1 MSLFFQGKPPVAR
14 YDIQEYPVFER
25 LIEKQISF
33 FWRPDE
39 IDISTD
45 KGQFE
50 DLNESERHVFV
61 KNLQYQTLLD
71 TVQGRSPNLAILPH
85 VSVPELETWV
95 ETWSFSETIHSRSYT
110 HILRNLYGNPSPVF
124 DEIPREPEINK
135 RALSI
140 NKYYDQLM
148 ENPNED
154 TMYLAINAINILEG
168 IRFYVSFACSFAFG
182 ERKLMVG
189 NADIIK
195 LIARDEKLH
204 LVGTQQ
210 IINIMR
216 AENPDL
222 HEKHEEEIYTMFL
235 DASNEEKDW
244 AEYLFSKGSM
254 LGLNPSILS
263 DYVEY
268 TTNKRLKA
276 LGLSEIYPIKTNPL
290 PWMSNWLVSD
300 NFQTAPQEREI
311 TSYLVGQIN
320 TQIDKDKLKDFKL

>member
-1 MSLFFQGKPPVAR
+1 VSLFFKGKPPVAR
-14 YDIQEYPVFER
+14 YDIQEYPIFER

-33 FWRPDE
+33 FWRPE
-39 IDISTD
+39 EVDISTD
-45 KGQFE
+45 KSQFE
-50 DLNESERHVFV
+50 NLSEVERHVFV

-85 VSVPELETWV
+85 VSVPELETWI

-110 HILRNLYGNPSPVF
+110 HILRNLYDNPSPVF
-124 DEIPREPEINK
+124 DEIPQEGEIQK
-135 RALSI
+135 RATSI

-154 TMYLAINAINILEG
+154 TMYLAMHAINILEG
-168 IRFYVSFACSFAFG
+168 VRFYVSFACSFAFG

-204 LVGTQQ
+204 LVGTQNIIQ
-210 IINIMR
+210 IMKE
-216 AENPDL
+216 ENPDL
-222 HEKHEEEIYTMFL
+222 HERHKEEIYDMFL
-235 DASNEEKDW
+235 QASNEEKEW

-254 LGLNPSILS
+254 LGLNPNILS
-263 DYVEY
+263 THVEY
-268 TTNKRLKA
+268 ITNKRLRA
-276 LGLSEIYPIKTNPL
+276 LGYFEIYPAISNPL
-290 PWMSNWLVSD
+290 PWMANWLDSG

-320 TQIDKDKLKDFKL
+320 TQVNKDKLKDFKL

>member
-1 MSLFFQGKPPVAR
+1 VSLFFEGKPPVAR
-14 YDIQEYPVFER
+14 YDIQKYPIFER

-33 FWRPDE
+33 FWRPE
-39 IDISTD
+39 EVDISTD

-50 DLNESERHVFV
+50 NLSEVERHVFV

-85 VSVPELETWV
+85 VSVPELETWI

-124 DEIPREPEINK
+124 DEIPQEEEIQK
-135 RALSI
+135 RATSI

-154 TMYLAINAINILEG
+154 TMYLAMHAINILEG

-204 LVGTQQ
+204 LVGTQNIIQ
-210 IINIMR
+210 IMKE
-216 AENPDL
+216 ANPDL
-222 HEKHEEEIYTMFL
+222 HERHQEEIYDMFL
-235 DASNEEKDW
+235 QASNEEKEW

-254 LGLNPSILS
+254 LGLNPNILS
-263 DYVEY
+263 SHVEY
-268 TTNKRLKA
+268 ITNKRLRA
-276 LGLSEIYPIKTNPL
+276 LGYFEIYPTISNPL
-290 PWMSNWLVSD
+290 PWMANWLDSG

-320 TQIDKDKLKDFKL
+320 TQVDKDKLKDFKL